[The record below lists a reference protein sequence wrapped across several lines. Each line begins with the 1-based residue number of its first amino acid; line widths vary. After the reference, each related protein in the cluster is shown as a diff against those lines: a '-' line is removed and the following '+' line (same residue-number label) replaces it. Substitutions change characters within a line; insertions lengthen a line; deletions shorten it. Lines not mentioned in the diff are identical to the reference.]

1 MPIKIPP
8 VSRMDPIRASTQN
21 LIIDAVNRFN
31 AMSIVPPGGSQTF
44 KNHAQGIILPARM
57 DSDATDKQYA
67 SGDVVVI
74 TDYMDSLDGTVI
86 GGVSRNYG
94 VFVAKKLAG
103 TQVGRG
109 IAIVVDP
116 IGEKSTG
123 SVCVSGA
130 CLAKV
135 NRVSTSPVPGEG
147 YTQVTGSITPG
158 ETFLSIGKG
167 TGDVDIIWEENE
179 DVEEHWAYVILPCG
193 SQSGIPAINKSGMI
207 IPPNSAMQVQARDA
221 EGLLEMIKP
230 TADSLNQVYLSPA
243 YPIPVNSKFYAI
255 KPEDGEVAL
264 GSTPTSIG
272 DVMGTVASSW
282 EMAPNKTGF
291 LYLGESGGLAYLRP
305 FKAKELFSTLTTTA
319 MPTLTYDFGEEGY
332 GKYTPWLEFEES
344 IDVSDFFRPLG
355 ATSESQIFITIY
367 PVYQDGSVVRA
378 GRFSR
383 AIAIKENPYLLS
395 GLMDTGIEL
404 RSVGRGADWDLYD
417 YTQRYLQ
424 FANIRTGIPDTSI
437 GDSIVFGS
445 NTWIGQSPGLG
456 DELDAIR
463 FFMFRSDS
471 VSNYVKAIFSTAPQE
486 NLRVRVTMEFL
497 NPILE

>member
-1 MPIKIPP
+1 MSIKIPP

-109 IAIVVDP
+109 VAIVVDP

-193 SQSGIPAINKSGMI
+193 SQSGIPAINKSGAI
-207 IPPNSAMQVQARDA
+207 IPPNSAMEVQARDA

-230 TADSLNQVYLSPA
+230 TEDSLNQVYLSPA
-243 YPIPVNSKFYAI
+243 YPIPVNTKFYAI

-272 DVMGTVASSW
+272 DEMGTVASSW

-305 FKAKELFSTLTTTA
+305 FRLRQPYFINRVAVLGGDAGSNIKGYYRKLLTGYIVIDPLPSVLIFSDIFVDDLAAISYSEITTVISDSARTYSLSAGAGAIIKMTSGSIDPAPTWDGEYYHLNVTLGAKNYDVEMNGHRSATQMNALATGAGMNTITNGEYTIAELITLGVLAPGTKAGDNITLFWGVIPVGGGGMLFSINA
-319 MPTLTYDFGEEGY
+319 KP
-332 GKYTPWLEFEES
+332 
-344 IDVSDFFRPLG
+344 
-355 ATSESQIFITIY
+355 
-367 PVYQDGSVVRA
+367 
-378 GRFSR
+378 
-383 AIAIKENPYLLS
+383 
-395 GLMDTGIEL
+395 
-404 RSVGRGADWDLYD
+404 
-417 YTQRYLQ
+417 
-424 FANIRTGIPDTSI
+424 
-437 GDSIVFGS
+437 
-445 NTWIGQSPGLG
+445 
-456 DELDAIR
+456 
-463 FFMFRSDS
+463 
-471 VSNYVKAIFSTAPQE
+471 
-486 NLRVRVTMEFL
+486 
-497 NPILE
+497 